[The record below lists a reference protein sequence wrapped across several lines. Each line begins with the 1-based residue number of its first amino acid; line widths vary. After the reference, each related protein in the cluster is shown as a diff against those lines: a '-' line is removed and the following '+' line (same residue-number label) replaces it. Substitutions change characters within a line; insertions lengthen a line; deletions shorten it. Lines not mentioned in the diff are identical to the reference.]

1 MQLTVK
7 EVARLLSVSERQVY
21 RWMEKEDLPVH
32 KVGGTYRLNRTELLE
47 WATTRNIKISPEIF
61 QLPDE
66 NGERL
71 PTLSEALRAGGIHYG
86 IPGADKT
93 AILKEIVKKLP
104 LTKNAERE
112 LLLGALLAR
121 EALGTTALGGGIAIP
136 HVRNPIVASVKKP
149 AILLCFL
156 ENPIDF
162 GALDGAPV
170 RVLFTMVSPTVRIH
184 LHLLSKLA
192 FMFGRTNLRQVLAR
206 AGKPE
211 EIIAVIEAEE
221 AKISRPSAGQE
232 ATSG

>member
-1 MQLTVK
+1 MQLTVR
-7 EVARLLSVSERQVY
+7 EVARLLSVSEKQVY
-21 RWMEKEDLPVH
+21 RWMEKEELPVH
-32 KVGGTYRLNRTELLE
+32 KTGGLCRFNRTELLE

-71 PTLSEALRAGGIHYG
+71 PALSEALRTGGIHYG
-86 IPGADKT
+86 IPGADK
-93 AILKEIVKKLP
+93 ALILKEIVKKLP

-136 HVRNPIVASVKKP
+136 HVRNPIVASVKNP

-156 ENPIDF
+156 EKPVDF
-162 GALDGAPV
+162 GALDGEPV
-170 RVLFTMVSPTVRIH
+170 RVLFTMVSPTVRVH

-192 FMFGRTNLRQVLAR
+192 FMLGKTKLREVLERT
-206 AGKPE
+206 GKPE
-211 EIIAVIEAEE
+211 EIMAVVEAEE
-221 AKISRPSAGQE
+221 AKISRPSIGKE
-232 ATSG
+232 AASG